1 MSVVRKVRRQSGA
14 LMIEVLVTIM
24 IVTLGLLGIAA
35 LFARSQ
41 QMGDEAFQRFQ
52 ALHIAHQLGEALSV
66 NNAEALRG
74 AGSDYVAAVVDA
86 SFVPKGASIVKADM
100 TIFKAALVTG
110 SSTAD
115 PKLALTDAIGC
126 ITYLGVNGD
135 PTNPLRYQ
143 ISVAWRGRQDSGAPL
158 AGSSNCG
165 AGIYGAAD
173 TLRRVVSIDVQAML

>member
-1 MSVVRKVRRQSGA
+1 MSVIRRIHRQSGA

-66 NNAEALRG
+66 NRAEAARG
-74 AGSDYVAAVVDA
+74 NASDYLALVVDA
-86 SFVPKGASIVKADM
+86 SYVLKGSSIVQADM
-100 TIFKAALVTG
+100 AVFQTALVTG
-110 SSTAD
+110 GSTKD

-126 ITYLGVNGD
+126 ITYNGVDRD

-143 ISVAWRGRQDSGAPL
+143 ISVAWRGRQDSGAPI

-165 AGIYGAAD
+165 VGSYGAAD
-173 TLRRVVSIDVQAML
+173 TLRRVVSIDVQVL